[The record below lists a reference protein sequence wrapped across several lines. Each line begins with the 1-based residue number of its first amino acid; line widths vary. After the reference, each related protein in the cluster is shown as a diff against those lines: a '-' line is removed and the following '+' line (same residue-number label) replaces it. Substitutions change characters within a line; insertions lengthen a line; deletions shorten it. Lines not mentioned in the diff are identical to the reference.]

1 MMISGMSV
9 DLVTGIKTEE
19 VALWPMDF
27 IHFIDLLNASI
38 IYSVKSFLYDGFV
51 VRVPFQTARFR
62 KGLLPNG
69 LLTQRSMYLV
79 YL

>member
-19 VALWPMDF
+19 IALWPMDF

-51 VRVPFQTARFR
+51 VRVPF
-62 KGLLPNG
+62 
-69 LLTQRSMYLV
+69 
-79 YL
+79 